1 MYNSFNG
8 SGIGSEPKYQE
19 GKKMAYINQNE
30 KKQIAA
36 IVSPILKKYGVKGSL
51 SIDNHSTLV
60 LTISKGSIDFIKNY
74 NDNVKDRN
82 NTQSAENYLN
92 INVYWFD
99 KHFTGIA
106 KEFLAE
112 IIPALKGKNWFNNS
126 DIQTD
131 YFHVKH
137 YFDVRIGRWN
147 KPYQLSK

>member
-1 MYNSFNG
+1 MYYNLVQYLTQR
-8 SGIGSEPKYQE
+8 GI
-19 GKKMAYINQNE
+19 KMYINQEE
-30 KKQIAA
+30 KKEIAA
-36 IVSPILKKYGVKGSL
+36 TVAPILKKYGVKGTL

-74 NDNVKDRN
+74 NDTVSERAAYRN
-82 NTQSAENYLN
+82 QQFHPAENY
-92 INVYWFD
+92 IDVNVYWFD
-99 KHFTGIA
+99 ELFTGVA
-106 KEFLAE
+106 NEFLAE
-112 IIPALKGKNWFNNS
+112 VIPALKGKNWFNNS

>member
-1 MYNSFNG
+1 
-8 SGIGSEPKYQE
+8 
-19 GKKMAYINQNE
+19 MAHINQFE
-30 KKQIAA
+30 KKEIAA
-36 IVSPILKKYGVKGSL
+36 TVAPILKKYGVKGTL

-74 NDNVKDRN
+74 NDTVSERAAYRN
-82 NTQSAENYLN
+82 QQFHPAENY
-92 INVYWFD
+92 IDVNVYWFD
-99 KHFTGIA
+99 ELFTGVA
-106 KEFLAE
+106 HEFLAE
-112 IIPALKGKNWFNNS
+112 VIPALKGKNWFNNS